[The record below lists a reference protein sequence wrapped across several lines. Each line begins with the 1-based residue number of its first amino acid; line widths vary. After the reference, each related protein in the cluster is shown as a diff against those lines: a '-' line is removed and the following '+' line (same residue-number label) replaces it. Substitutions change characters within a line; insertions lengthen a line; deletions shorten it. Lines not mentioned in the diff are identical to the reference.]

1 MAACLL
7 CVVLH
12 TSGSPNSTRHM
23 SDSARCLS
31 FDQAE
36 ALGLD
41 VEKFRKEYPAAVE
54 VFPMQKGEIAEA
66 WTELQYELRH
76 RLDASGL
83 SDLGGSSMFSI
94 FFFDAD
100 GRIALVIHRGLDS
113 EQGRVLCKVVS
124 NLAEEYRFPLQSDVR
139 FSQCGSTHFA
149 EK

>member
-12 TSGSPNSTRHM
+12 ASGSPNSTGPM
-23 SDSARCLS
+23 SEFARCLS

-36 ALGLD
+36 SLGLS
-41 VEKFRKEYPAAVE
+41 VEKLRQEYTAAVE
-54 VFPMQKGEIAEA
+54 VFPEQKNEVAEA
-66 WTELQYELRH
+66 WTELQYELR
-76 RLDASGL
+76 RQLEASGL
-83 SDLGGSSMFSI
+83 TGLEGSSIFSI
-94 FFFDAD
+94 FFFKAD
-100 GRIALVIHRGLDS
+100 GRIARVIFRGLDA